1 MHTPS
6 HTSTG
11 ESPVGASKHP
21 PQWMQSLLTHILK
34 VRDRESIPGD
44 LLEEYQ
50 EERLP
55 GLGPARANLWFIGQI
70 LSLAFFQVLKG
81 GPMKR
86 SLIYL
91 CFLTLAASA
100 CFGFMETVLRQKIAL
115 YHPGSDVRIIWAIL
129 LAAASFITILY
140 LILPGYRLLRIL
152 LSLGAVSMFSFGIS
166 AMLVVIR
173 SLHFEGYILMYGTA
187 LILQLA
193 LAILAL
199 AFVPDEPSSHAYL

>member
-11 ESPVGASKHP
+11 ENSVAASNYP

-34 VRDRESIPGD
+34 ARDRESIPGD

-55 GLGPARANLWFIGQI
+55 RLGRARADLWYIRQI
-70 LSLAFFQVLKG
+70 LSLAFFQAFKG

-86 SLIYL
+86 SLICL
-91 CFLTLAASA
+91 CFLTLAASV
-100 CFGFMETVLRQKIAL
+100 CFGVMEIFLRQKTVL
-115 YHPGSDVRIIWAIL
+115 YHPGSDVRIIWAIM
-129 LAAASFITILY
+129 LATASIITILY
-140 LILPGYRLLRIL
+140 LVLPGYRLLRIL
-152 LSLGAVSMFSFGIS
+152 LSLGAVAMLSFGIS
-166 AMLVVIR
+166 AILVVIR
-173 SLHFEGYILMYGTA
+173 SIHFEVYFLLYGVA
-187 LILQLA
+187 LILQLT

-199 AFVPDEPSSHAYL
+199 AFVPDEPYSHAHL